1 MKYFPFFALTWTSQH
16 VICFRP
22 YLLYPNRSI
31 LGNFDYK
38 LIKVN
43 SLVTNSDHFSHI
55 VKFFSQKYRDYYLI
69 LFNIFPCP
77 FLSVIFK
84 HTWKSQEG
92 EIQFQSIL
100 NMKLFIE
107 IKAILPKSILKKT
120 MFVRL
125 RIKLK
130 LMLTNIITLLHT
142 WVISLNQYWQ

>member
-1 MKYFPFFALTWTSQH
+1 MADFTQISSIKKKKEACINNKIFTKAYNSFQLFGNFSIANHKFPTNWCRDKWQWQHKKKFVQKMKYFPFFALTWTSQH

-22 YLLYPNRSI
+22 YLWYPNRSI

-69 LFNIFPCP
+69 LFNIFPYP

-84 HTWKSQEG
+84 QTWKS
-92 EIQFQSIL
+92 
-100 NMKLFIE
+100 
-107 IKAILPKSILKKT
+107 
-120 MFVRL
+120 
-125 RIKLK
+125 
-130 LMLTNIITLLHT
+130 
-142 WVISLNQYWQ
+142 